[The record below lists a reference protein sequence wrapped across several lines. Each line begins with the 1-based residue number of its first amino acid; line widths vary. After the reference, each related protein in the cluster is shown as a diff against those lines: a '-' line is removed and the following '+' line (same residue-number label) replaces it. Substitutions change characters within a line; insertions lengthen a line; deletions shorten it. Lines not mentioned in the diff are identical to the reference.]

1 MQQQETSISRTRMW
15 LTIFVPF
22 ACGYF
27 LSYLFRV
34 VNAVIAPDLVADIGL
49 DAAQLGLLTSIY
61 FLTFAAFQL
70 PLGILLDRYGPR
82 RTEGMLL
89 LIAAA
94 GAYVFATSETT
105 TGLLVGRGLI
115 GLGVSACLMAA
126 FKAFVLWFPS
136 DRLPQINGFQ
146 MAAGGL
152 GALSATSPVEFTLQ
166 FTDWRGLF
174 MILAGLTV
182 LAALFLLWVVPDRHE
197 PQTGVRLSD
206 QLHGV
211 ARVFTSGLF
220 WRIAPWTVMSQATF
234 LSIQGLWSGPWLR
247 DVAGFDRVE
256 IAALLGGVSVAMVA
270 GFVTL
275 GTLAQRIGK
284 RGGRPLIIAD
294 IGVLVFVGIQLMLVL
309 GYGNLAWPL
318 WLLFG
323 FFGTVG
329 ILPYAVL
336 SQRFPKQLAGRVN
349 TSLNLL
355 VFVSA
360 FAGQWVMG
368 VIINHWADG
377 ASYGLAGYRAA
388 FGLLLALQIIS
399 IIWYFASGR
408 DRFDASEA
416 AYKEV

>member
-1 MQQQETSISRTRMW
+1 MW

-34 VNAVIAPDLVADIGL
+34 VNAVIAPDLVADVGL
-49 DAAQLGLLTSIY
+49 DAAQLGLLTSVY

-82 RTEGMLL
+82 RTEGLLL

-136 DRLPQINGFQ
+136 ERLPQINGFQ

-152 GALSATSPVEFTLQ
+152 GALSATTPVEFTLQ

-174 MILAGLTV
+174 LILAGLTLV
-182 LAALFLLWVVPDRHE
+182 VALFLLRVVPDRHE
-197 PQTGVRLSD
+197 PQSGVRLSD

-220 WRIAPWTVMSQATF
+220 WRIAPWTVMSQAAF
-234 LSIQGLWSGPWLR
+234 LSIQGLWAGPWLR
-247 DVAGFDRVE
+247 DVAGLERGEV
-256 IAALLGGVSVAMVA
+256 AAVLGGVSVAMVV
-270 GFVTL
+270 GFISL
-275 GTLAQRIGK
+275 GSLAQHIGR
-284 RGGRPLIIAD
+284 RGGRPLLIAEV
-294 IGVLVFVGIQLMLVL
+294 GVLLFLGVQLLLVL
-309 GYGNLAWPL
+309 GFGALAWPL

-336 SQRFPKQLAGRVN
+336 SQRFPKQLSGRVN

-377 ASYGLAGYRAA
+377 ASYGPAGYRAA
-388 FGLLLALQIIS
+388 FGLFLALQIVATG
-399 IIWYFASGR
+399 WYFLSGR
-408 DRFDASEA
+408 DREDAPNTVMEG
-416 AYKEV
+416 V